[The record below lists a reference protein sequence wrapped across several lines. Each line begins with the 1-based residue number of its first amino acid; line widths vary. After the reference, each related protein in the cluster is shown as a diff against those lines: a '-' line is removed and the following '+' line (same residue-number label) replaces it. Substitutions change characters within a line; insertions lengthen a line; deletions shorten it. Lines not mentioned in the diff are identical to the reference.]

1 MWTNHFTR
9 LTGRENTTGRMNSM
23 SSIFTLLLWFALT
36 TYTCGIFYL
45 KIPITM
51 HPNENKEVAVND
63 TVIISCNVSSIQ
75 NLSLFINNTLV
86 NSKNAA
92 IIKYKF
98 TSDKP
103 NVYSFKCTSLKM
115 EYFVK
120 ITFRIPPVVV
130 SARAQIFS
138 LNGQI
143 CHMVVNFTL
152 QHFRKFDYIKI
163 SRSEN
168 GREMQ
173 LCSNNSVCQFKC
185 LLFHLYAFNV
195 QIITS
200 NFPMYSENW
209 EFRASKKFCK
219 FLILF
224 TFNIYL
230 FF

>member
-1 MWTNHFTR
+1 
-9 LTGRENTTGRMNSM
+9 M

-120 ITFRIPPVVV
+120 ITFRNLRMDVKCSFVVTTV
-130 SARAQIFS
+130 FVNLSAYYF
-138 LNGQI
+138 
-143 CHMVVNFTL
+143 
-152 QHFRKFDYIKI
+152 I
-163 SRSEN
+163 S
-168 GREMQ
+168 M
-173 LCSNNSVCQFKC
+173 
-185 LLFHLYAFNV
+185 LL
-195 QIITS
+195 
-200 NFPMYSENW
+200 MY
-209 EFRASKKFCK
+209 R
-219 FLILF
+219 
-224 TFNIYL
+224 
-230 FF
+230 